1 MTSRVWVDGRI
12 VGDEPAIRALD
23 HGMTVGDGVF
33 ETCKV
38 VDSGVFALER
48 HHDRLDRS
56 LAAMGLPAADRQR
69 LDEGIAA
76 VLAQP
81 LSFGRLRYT
90 VTAGVGPMGSD
101 RGDSGLTYVVVA
113 AEATPFPPTT
123 KVTVVPWP
131 RNERGALAGVKS
143 TSYGENVIAL
153 ARAKSEGAS
162 EAILA
167 NTRGELCEGTGSNVF
182 VVVDGV
188 AMTPPLSSGALAGIT
203 RALVLEAGAEVG
215 VPVIE
220 RDLPIDVLDMCDE
233 VFITS
238 STRDI
243 QPVSAIGGRVVA
255 APGPVTS
262 SLQAALAALE
272 SRMGVTRLAVV

>member
-23 HGMTVGDGVF
+23 HGVTVGDGVF

-123 KVTVVPWP
+123 KVAVVPWP

-203 RALVLEAGAEVG
+203 RALVLEAGVEAG
-215 VPVIE
+215 VPVVE
-220 RDLPIDVLDMCDE
+220 RDLPIDVLDTCDE

-243 QPVSAIGGRVVA
+243 QPVSAVGDRVVA

-262 SLQAALAALE
+262 ALQAALAALE